1 MSDLTSGGMVSFDP
15 EGAPA
20 APEIADKG
28 MMLSYAHIFAGL
40 IPQPGDGG
48 IVYVL
53 GDADDAACLS
63 QAWAPAAAAPAAA
76 ATENG
81 EQQQGQQPAPSDEIA
96 QKRSVSFILKNATIA
111 IAPPPPAYLLH
122 PKAKSP
128 PTAEGRGRGRDG
140 G

>member
-1 MSDLTSGGMVSFDP
+1 MSDLTSGGTSGGMVSFDP

-76 ATENG
+76 KANAAFLPNSPILSLVDSTALE
-81 EQQQGQQPAPSDEIA
+81 PLSKSLVKPSISA
-96 QKRSVSFILKNATIA
+96 RSFNVNALEPVAITTPLIL
-111 IAPPPPAYLLH
+111 
-122 PKAKSP
+122 
-128 PTAEGRGRGRDG
+128 D
-140 G
+140 

>member
-1 MSDLTSGGMVSFDP
+1 MRVWTVGIGKICPDLASLVCCHRVCMSDLTSSGGMVSFDP

-63 QAWAPAAAAPAAA
+63 QAWAPAAAAPL
-76 ATENG
+76 G
-81 EQQQGQQPAPSDEIA
+81 SDR
-96 QKRSVSFILKNATIA
+96 K
-111 IAPPPPAYLLH
+111 
-122 PKAKSP
+122 
-128 PTAEGRGRGRDG
+128 RDG
-140 G
+140 SADERRSHSAARSS